1 VKHRGKCFW
10 RAAFLS
16 ASLAG
21 PAHAVLPDEILADP
35 ALEARARNLSQ
46 ELRCLV
52 CQNQSIDD
60 SSAPLARDL
69 RLLVRERLSKGD
81 TDRQVIEYLVA
92 RYGSY
97 VLLNP
102 PLQKNTLILW
112 IGPLLIIALAGG
124 AFAVYVSRAGRAK
137 TEADAQLTEAERQE
151 LGTLLED
158 SAR

>member
-1 VKHRGKCFW
+1 MKLGGKHFCM
-10 RAAFLS
+10 AATLS
-16 ASLAG
+16 AFLAG
-21 PAHAVLPDEILADP
+21 PAHAVLPDEVLADP
-35 ALEARARNLSQ
+35 VLEARARNLSQ

-81 TDRQVIEYLVA
+81 TDGQVIDYLVA

-97 VLLNP
+97 VLLKP

-112 IGPLLIIALAGG
+112 IGPALILVLAGG
-124 AFAVYVSRAGRAK
+124 VFAVYVSRADRPK
-137 TEADAQLTEAERQE
+137 REAATQLTEAERQE
-151 LGTLLED
+151 LASLLED
-158 SAR
+158 EA